1 MVEHSPGFRPSQPFR
16 AEFLRTLRLLWRAPA
31 DMLNPAAFFVL
42 GLTLFAIGFGGEP
55 AVLGRFAAV
64 VIWVLVLLS
73 ALLSVESL
81 FRRDYEEGVLEQS
94 LLLAQPGFL
103 AVLAKLLA
111 HWLAF
116 GGCFL
121 LLGPFAALALYLPEP
136 AWPVLMLTLL
146 LGSPAV
152 TAMAAIGAA
161 LTVAIGRG
169 GVLLALLILPFLIPV
184 LIFSASA
191 ITAAQQGLPHS
202 GPLLWL
208 AVVLVVTVTI
218 APFAILGALRI
229 AVEQ

>member
-1 MVEHSPGFRPSQPFR
+1 MAEGPRAPQAFR
-16 AEFLRTLRLLWRAPA
+16 AEFLRTLRLLWRSPA
-31 DMLNPAAFFVL
+31 DILNPAAFFVL

-64 VIWVLVLLS
+64 VIWVLVLLA

-81 FRRDYEEGVLEQS
+81 FRRDFEEGVLEQT

-121 LLGPFAALALYLPEP
+121 VLGPFAALALYLPEP
-136 AWPVLMLTLL
+136 ARPTLMLTLL

-152 TAMAAIGAA
+152 TALAAIGAA
-161 LTVAIGRG
+161 LTVGVGRG
-169 GVLLALLILPFLIPV
+169 GVLVSLLVLPFLVPV

-191 ITAAQQGLPHS
+191 ITAAQQGLTHS
-202 GPLLWL
+202 GSLLWL
-208 AVVLVVTVTI
+208 AVVLVVTLTT